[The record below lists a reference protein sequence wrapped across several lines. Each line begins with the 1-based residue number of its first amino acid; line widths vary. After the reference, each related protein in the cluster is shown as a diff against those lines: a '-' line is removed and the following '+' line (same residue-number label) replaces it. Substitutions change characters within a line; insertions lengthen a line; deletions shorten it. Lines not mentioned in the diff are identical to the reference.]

1 MAAAFL
7 VIKSAGML
15 FRVFL
20 AGRLGAEGL
29 GLYQLV
35 MSVYLVFAATVSS
48 GVCLCA
54 SRLFTELSAR
64 GKPAQARYAAE
75 YCMKLSFFIGLA
87 GGALMLSCA
96 DAAASYLLH
105 DERAAPSLRLLAPGL
120 PFLAVSAAVRGY
132 FLARRST
139 LQPSG
144 QQLIEQLIETGGF
157 ALVMALFRPRDIT
170 QTCCIAAA
178 SAASAEL
185 ASFVYSLLCYRADA
199 RKTGAGREKVF
210 RIGRTAL
217 PVLLPVSANACI
229 RSGLSA
235 AENALIPSGLK
246 KHGLDVSE
254 ALSQYGITSGMVMP
268 VITFPSVLILP
279 FSTLMITEAADA
291 RARGDTAAIKRMTE
305 KAVSAVLRYSLPVT
319 VMLIFFA
326 DPLCMAL
333 FGSASAGKYL
343 AVLAP
348 VVPFMYLDCAADAIL
363 KGLDEQLSYFVFNTI
378 DSVIRVALTFIL
390 VPVYGITG
398 ASAVIIIS
406 ELLNTAM
413 SLFRL
418 VQVTSFRLSI
428 VRSVLL
434 PAVTAAA
441 ACLFAQALPL
451 TGLSTADLIIRL
463 SLCCIFCAGA
473 YMLSLKRGGYGILRR
488 RA

>member
-20 AGRLGAEGL
+20 AGRVGAEGL

-54 SRLFTELSAR
+54 TRLFTELSAR
-64 GKPAQARYAAE
+64 EKPAQARYAAE
-75 YCMKLSFFIGLA
+75 YCMKLAFVIGLA
-87 GGALMLSCA
+87 GGALMFSCA
-96 DAAASYLLH
+96 DLAASYMLH
-105 DERAAPSLRLLAPGL
+105 DRRAAPSLRLLAVGL
-120 PFLAVSAAVRGY
+120 PFLAVSASIRGY

-139 LQPSG
+139 IQPSG

-157 ALVMALFRPRDIT
+157 ALAMLLLCPRDIT

-178 SAASAEL
+178 AASSAEL

-199 RKTGAGREKVF
+199 GKSGTGREKAP
-210 RIGRTAL
+210 RIGRAAL

-235 AENALIPSGLK
+235 AENSLIPLGLK
-246 KHGLDVSE
+246 KHGMNSSA
-254 ALSQYGITSGMVMP
+254 ALSQYGIISGMVMP
-268 VITFPSVLILP
+268 VIVFPSVLILP

-291 RARGDTAAIKRMTE
+291 RARGDAAAIKRMTE

-333 FGSASAGKYL
+333 FDNAGAGKYL

-348 VVPFMYLDCAADAIL
+348 VVPFMYLDSAADAIL
-363 KGLDEQLSYFVFNTI
+363 KGLNEQVSYFVFNTI

-390 VPVYGITG
+390 VPIYGVTG
-398 ASAVIIIS
+398 AVSVIIIS

-428 VRSVLL
+428 VRSVAL
-434 PAVTAAA
+434 PCVIATGV
-441 ACLFAQALPL
+441 CLFAQALPL
-451 TGLSTADLIIRL
+451 TGIVTADVIIRL
-463 SLCCIFCAGA
+463 SLCCLVCAGA
-473 YMLSLKRGGYGILRR
+473 QAVSLKCNRYCILRR
-488 RA
+488 SA